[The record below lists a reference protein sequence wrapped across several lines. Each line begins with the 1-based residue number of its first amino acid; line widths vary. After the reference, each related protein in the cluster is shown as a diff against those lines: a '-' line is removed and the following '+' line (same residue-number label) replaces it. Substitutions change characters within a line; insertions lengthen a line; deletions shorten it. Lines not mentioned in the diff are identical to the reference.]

1 MTTDMTFS
9 LPDAVVR
16 GLYSGSREA
25 REAAMSG
32 TVRHAAAALMLA
44 IAPIAATAHSTDAK
58 LAPGDLRPAGK
69 IDFPISCAVAV
80 RSEFNRGVA
89 LLHSFF
95 YEEARNVFTK
105 LAAQDPDCAMAQWG
119 IAQTWWHPIWA
130 PPTPPEMEAGRAAAT
145 KAMALQA
152 SARERAY
159 IEAINA
165 YYNTPEPEKTGPVGQ
180 SCHGPIGPRERVLA
194 YEQAMKKAYEKY
206 RKDVETQVF
215 YAFAVLA
222 VGYATPLDKT
232 LANQRAAGAM
242 LEKLWQTHRKHPG
255 VAHYLIHSYDYPS
268 LAARALEPA
277 QAYADIAPWV
287 PHALHMPSHIFTR
300 LGMWDEAISGNQA
313 SAEASRAYAAHH
325 RRDAAEVE
333 ELHALDYQMY
343 SYLQQA
349 RDGAAKKVLD
359 QAASVRTT
367 YPEFEFIGAYA
378 LAAMP
383 ARYALERNA
392 WAEAAQ
398 LPIPARPQWAKFPF
412 IEALF
417 EYAHALGRARLGDVA
432 GARQAVDR
440 MRALREATTEPKFDY
455 FRRHLELQV
464 QAASAWLAH
473 AEGRSNEAVEMLRV
487 AADAEDVLGKH
498 PVTPGALVPAREQ
511 LGELLLILKRYPEA
525 QQAYESALAIYPAR
539 FNGLYGAALAA
550 EQGGNRKVARERY
563 ERLIKQ
569 AAKADAQRPELA
581 KAKAFITADV
591 AGF

>member
-1 MTTDMTFS
+1 MTRTIHLS
-9 LPDAVVR
+9 
-16 GLYSGSREA
+16 
-25 REAAMSG
+25 AAALLLAAPL
-32 TVRHAAAALMLA
+32 AAAA
-44 IAPIAATAHSTDAK
+44 HSETAK

-69 IDFPISCAVAV
+69 IDFPTSCSKATQG
-80 RSEFNRGVA
+80 EFNRGAA

-95 YEEARNVFTK
+95 YEEARNIFTK
-105 LAAQDPDCAMAQWG
+105 VAAQDPDCAMAQWG

-130 PPTPPEMEAGRAAAT
+130 PPQPHEMEAGRAAAD
-145 KAMALQA
+145 KAMAMQA
-152 SARERAY
+152 SARERLY

-165 YYNTPEPEKTGPVGQ
+165 YYNTPDPEKAGPVGQ

-194 YEQAMKKAYEKY
+194 YEQAMKKVYDKFP
-206 RKDVETQVF
+206 KDLETRVF

-232 LANQRAAGAM
+232 LTNQKAAGAM
-242 LEKLWQTHRKHPG
+242 LDALWKQHRKHPG
-255 VAHYLIHSYDYPS
+255 VAHYLIHSYDYPQ
-268 LAARALEPA
+268 LATRALEPA

-300 LGMWDEAISGNQA
+300 LGMWDESVAGNQA
-313 SAEASRAYAAHH
+313 SAEASRAYARQNH
-325 RRDAAEVE
+325 RDAAEVE

-359 QAASVRTT
+359 EASSVRNT
-367 YPEFEFIGAYA
+367 YPELEFIGAYA

-392 WAEAAQ
+392 WAEAAA
-398 LPIPARPQWAKFPF
+398 LKIPTRPQWAKFPF
-412 IEALF
+412 TEAHF
-417 EYAHALGRARLGDVA
+417 EYAHALGRARTGDLA
-432 GARQAVDR
+432 GARKAIER
-440 MRALREATTEPKFDY
+440 MRALRDGTTEPKFDY
-455 FRRHLELQV
+455 FKRHLELQV

-473 AEGRSNEAVEMLRV
+473 AEGRSNEAVEMLRL

-511 LGELLLILKRYPEA
+511 LGELLLMLKRYPEA
-525 QQAYESALAIYPAR
+525 LQAFESALTIYPAR

-550 EQGGNRKVARERY
+550 EQGGEYKAARKHY
-563 ERLIKQ
+563 EALMKQ
-569 AAKADAQRPELA
+569 AAKADGQRPELA
-581 KAKAFITADV
+581 KAKAYLNGAV
-591 AGF
+591 AGL

>member
-1 MTTDMTFS
+1 MPGTPRH
-9 LPDAVVR
+9 LV
-16 GLYSGSREA
+16 
-25 REAAMSG
+25 AALLLAAPL
-32 TVRHAAAALMLA
+32 AAAA
-44 IAPIAATAHSTDAK
+44 HSETAK
-58 LAPGDLRPAGK
+58 LAPGDLRPAGR
-69 IDFPISCAVAV
+69 IDFRISCAPAV
-80 RSEFNRGVA
+80 QGEFNRAVA

-95 YEEARNVFTK
+95 YEEARNVFTRI
-105 LAAQDPDCAMAQWG
+105 AAQDPACAMAQWG

-130 PPTPPEMEAGRAAAT
+130 PPSPVEMEAGRAAAE
-145 KAMALQA
+145 KAMAMKA
-152 SARERAY
+152 SARERGY

-165 YYNTPEPEKTGPVGQ
+165 YYNTPDPAREEPAGQ

-194 YEQAMKKAYEKY
+194 YEQAMKKVYEAWP
-206 RKDVETQVF
+206 RDVETQVF
-215 YAFAVLA
+215 YAFAVLG

-232 LANQRAAGAM
+232 LANQKAAGAM
-242 LEKLWQTHRKHPG
+242 LDKLWKAHRQHPG
-255 VAHYLIHSYDYPS
+255 VAHYLIHSYDYPA
-268 LAARALEPA
+268 LATRALEPA
-277 QAYADIAPWV
+277 RAYADIAPWV

-300 LGMWDEAISGNQA
+300 LGMWDEAIAGNRA
-313 SAEASRAYAAHH
+313 SAEASRAYAALHQ
-325 RRDAAEVE
+325 RDAAEVE
-333 ELHALDYQMY
+333 ELHALDYMMY

-349 RDGAAKKVLD
+349 RDAAAKQVLD
-359 QAASVRTT
+359 EAAGVRTT

-392 WAEAAQ
+392 WAEAAT

-417 EYAHALGRARLGDVA
+417 EYAHALGRARTGDVA
-432 GARQAVDR
+432 GARQAVER
-440 MRALREATTEPKFDY
+440 MHALRDATTEPKFDY
-455 FRRHLELQV
+455 FKRHLELQV

-473 AEGRSNEAVEMLRV
+473 AEGRSEQAVDMLRI

-511 LGELLLILKRYPEA
+511 LGELLLTLKRYPEA

-550 EQGGNRKVARERY
+550 EQGGDRAVARKYY
-563 ERLIKQ
+563 EALLKQ

-581 KAKAFITADV
+581 KARAFLAPAV
-591 AGF
+591 AGL